1 MGARRKKNMKHM
13 ENLLRMV
20 KEPDF
25 LDVFEDMEEEQF
37 SFEDMPFYQVE
48 PRYGIV
54 CEYIRMREGMYGGLM
69 DVKIVALGNLDTKEE
84 DTKDETVTLPL
95 SRANLRRGVEALGV
109 LTPGDKIA
117 IVNLGKTKI
126 KSGRWKGKDCFDYRV
141 KKLD

>member
-1 MGARRKKNMKHM
+1 MKHM

-37 SFEDMPFYQVE
+37 SYEDMPFYQVE
-48 PRYGIV
+48 SRYGIV
-54 CEYIRMREGMYGGLM
+54 CEFIRMREGMYGGLM
-69 DVKIVALGNLDTKEE
+69 DVKLIAVGNLDTKEE
-84 DTKDETVTLPL
+84 ISEDKTVTLPL
-95 SRANLRRGVEALGV
+95 SRANMRRGIEALGV
-109 LTPGDKIA
+109 LSPGAKIA
-117 IVNLGKTKI
+117 IVNLGTTKI